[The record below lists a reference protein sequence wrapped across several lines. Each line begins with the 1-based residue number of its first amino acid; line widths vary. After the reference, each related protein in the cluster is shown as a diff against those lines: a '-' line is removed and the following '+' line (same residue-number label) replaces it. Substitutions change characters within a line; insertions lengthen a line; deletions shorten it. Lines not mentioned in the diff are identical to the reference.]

1 MDLQRFGNLS
11 HFIIYGKYNVVTNSK
26 SDAIQGS
33 NFNKYQ
39 NKYQNELIINT
50 FIKTMNITDSVP
62 GPVRSF
68 VSLKPLGEATKEM
81 KGLSIFSEVALQT
94 WPGFSISSPVPD
106 ILHLKN
112 TTTVA
117 VNVTDLSG
125 SLADSYLKM
134 YMPTTCE
141 NCKEFE
147 GKLSIG
153 K

>member
-1 MDLQRFGNLS
+1 
-11 HFIIYGKYNVVTNSK
+11 
-26 SDAIQGS
+26 
-33 NFNKYQ
+33 
-39 NKYQNELIINT
+39 
-50 FIKTMNITDSVP
+50 MNITDSVP

-125 SLADSYLKM
+125 CLADSYLKM

-141 NCKEFE
+141 NCIEFE

>member
-1 MDLQRFGNLS
+1 
-11 HFIIYGKYNVVTNSK
+11 
-26 SDAIQGS
+26 
-33 NFNKYQ
+33 
-39 NKYQNELIINT
+39 
-50 FIKTMNITDSVP
+50 MNITDSVP

-68 VSLKPLGEATKEM
+68 LSLKPLGEATKEM

-147 GKLSIG
+147 GKLSIVFSG
-153 K
+153 KFCVC